1 MSRTMSVF
9 AVTVALVIT
18 PFVFAAD
25 AVKASNNST
34 VKDRDPACAEE
45 TAAAVEGAATE
56 ARTAALAA
64 VFAVTTEE
72 EVIETLDGIASGMG
86 ALEVVVAR
94 IDTDG
99 NIVFSCV
106 DNEHAA
112 ERFLTRP
119 IDKLATKEEKEQ

>member
-1 MSRTMSVF
+1 MSRRMSVF

-25 AVKASNNST
+25 AVKASINST
-34 VKDRDPACAEE
+34 AKDRDPACAEE
-45 TAAAVEGAATE
+45 TTAAVEVATE
-56 ARTAALAA
+56 ARTAALTAM
-64 VFAVTTEE
+64 FAVAAEE

-94 IDTDG
+94 VDTDG
-99 NIVFSCV
+99 KIVFACV

>member
-1 MSRTMSVF
+1 MSVF

-25 AVKASNNST
+25 AAK
-34 VKDRDPACAEE
+34 KDRDPDCAEE
-45 TAAAVEGAATE
+45 AAAAVDVAATE
-56 ARTAALAA
+56 ARTAALTAMFAA
-64 VFAVTTEE
+64 TAEE

-99 NIVFSCV
+99 KIVFSCV
-106 DNEHAA
+106 DNEQGA